1 MKEIGGYIEFETYH
15 GSMLHSD
22 GILLNCGRNC
32 LAYLICARQI
42 KKIRMPYFMCSSVI
56 HVCRKYG
63 VQIRFYHV
71 GIDFRPQ
78 RMELGDSEW
87 LYLMNFY
94 GQISREELEE
104 AGKKYKR
111 VIVDFAHDYFQ
122 EPIAGLDTIYTC
134 RKFFGVSDGAVLYTD
149 ADPVIGLETDE
160 SHERIHY
167 LCGRF
172 ECPAAEFYEE
182 ASSNN
187 EFFDREP
194 VRKMS
199 RFTLNLLHG
208 IDYERI
214 KGARTQNFIFLHK
227 QLKNMNQLKL
237 HMIEG
242 AYAYPLML
250 KNGMEI
256 KKKMAAQKIYV
267 PTLWPNVLEDMPDGS
282 LEYRMASD
290 ILPLPCDQRYDQDD
304 MGRIAA
310 AIMNL
315 ADDWR

>member
-1 MKEIGGYIEFETYH
+1 MQRCKKAGGGMKEIGGYIEFETYH

-134 RKFFGVSDGAVLYTD
+134 RKFFGS
-149 ADPVIGLETDE
+149 
-160 SHERIHY
+160 
-167 LCGRF
+167 
-172 ECPAAEFYEE
+172 EE
-182 ASSNN
+182 HTSELQS
-187 EFFDREP
+187 
-194 VRKMS
+194 
-199 RFTLNLLHG
+199 
-208 IDYERI
+208 
-214 KGARTQNFIFLHK
+214 
-227 QLKNMNQLKL
+227 
-237 HMIEG
+237 
-242 AYAYPLML
+242 
-250 KNGMEI
+250 
-256 KKKMAAQKIYV
+256 
-267 PTLWPNVLEDMPDGS
+267 
-282 LEYRMASD
+282 
-290 ILPLPCDQRYDQDD
+290 QR
-304 MGRIAA
+304 
-310 AIMNL
+310 
-315 ADDWR
+315 